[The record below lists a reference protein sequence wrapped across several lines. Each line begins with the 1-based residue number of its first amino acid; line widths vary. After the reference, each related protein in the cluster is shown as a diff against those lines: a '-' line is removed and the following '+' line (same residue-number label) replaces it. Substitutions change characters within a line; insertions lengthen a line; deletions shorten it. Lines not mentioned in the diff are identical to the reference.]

1 MQIETLKDLLHWA
14 RKCHVQLKDCL
25 QHCGDT
31 AENERVRLLL
41 HYLADHEEKL
51 AKALVA
57 FEEQADLGAL
67 NTWSIEYIEKQPAL
81 LDEVC
86 ATPMAS
92 LSPAEII
99 QSIVQQHEN
108 ILTLYRHLESRLPRG
123 RAQQLMYDLAE
134 MEHHESMQM
143 VKNQQLLEDI

>member
-1 MQIETLKDLLHWA
+1 MQIETLKDVLHWA
-14 RKCHVQLKDCL
+14 RKCHVKLKDCL
-25 QHCGDT
+25 QNCGDT
-31 AENERVRLLL
+31 AEDERVRLLL

-57 FEEQADLGAL
+57 FEEQANLSAL
-67 NTWSIEYIEKQPAL
+67 NTWCIEYIAKQPAL

-86 ATPMAS
+86 AAPLAGFSTTKIM
-92 LSPAEII
+92 

-123 RAQQLMYDLAE
+123 HAQQLMSDLAE
-134 MEHHESMQM
+134 MEHHESMQI